1 MSATSGDSMTDTV
14 STLWNSI
21 RINPEA
27 SGTYTRHSTNKQ
39 RKCIT
44 SVFCMLLLCR
54 NSVFC
59 VFGHW
64 AQCPPSAACCVWRPF
79 VPLRCDTPLHDCI
92 KLLCIVDS
100 SRTWGGFPFFD
111 AEKWGCRKPRDACSL
126 CLVGLPTTSPRVLL
140 SLQLRFPALTFQ
152 WNKHI
157 HETVGVQN
165 PRMFLWL
172 TRPPPSCV
180 VVWPV
185 SVRKTVWNDMPTLT
199 SCC

>member
-1 MSATSGDSMTDTV
+1 M
-14 STLWNSI
+14 
-21 RINPEA
+21 
-27 SGTYTRHSTNKQ
+27 
-39 RKCIT
+39 
-44 SVFCMLLLCR
+44 
-54 NSVFC
+54 
-59 VFGHW
+59 
-64 AQCPPSAACCVWRPF
+64 WRPF
-79 VPLRCDTPLHDCI
+79 APLRCDTPLHDCI

-111 AEKWGCRKPRDACSL
+111 AEKRGCRKPRDTCSL
-126 CLVGLPTTSPRVLL
+126 GLVGLPTTSPRVLL

-185 SVRKTVWNDMPTLT
+185 SVGKLFEMTCPHSPPVARQCSLVFTKTSVFV
-199 SCC
+199 SH